1 MRSGFSTAVVL
12 VSLVL
17 VSIVGWAAS
26 RAPAPAVP
34 SIAVAT
40 TKPAPLSPPA
50 CVPDQLSLAYL
61 AGTPAGDS
69 DFGIIAIWDQSAR
82 PCTLTGP
89 IVVSGR
95 DSAWHIMTTALSYQV
110 TVGSALT
117 AYGSQP
123 RAGMR
128 LTGGERAAPLI
139 VSAGY
144 KYDALRRYR
153 TCARRTEPA
162 AWQVKFGSGSALTVA
177 NADPL
182 VPARNGRGLTANH
195 GLLTCHGVLNAP
207 QPVEVV
213 PRQPSPPG

>member
-17 VSIVGWAAS
+17 VSIMGWAAS
-26 RAPAPAVP
+26 RARAPAVP

-50 CVPDQLSLAYL
+50 CVPAQLGLAYL
-61 AGTPAGDS
+61 AGAPAGDTN
-69 DFGIIAIWDQSAR
+69 FGTIAIWDQSAR

-95 DSAWHIMTTALSYQV
+95 DTAWHVMTTVLTYQV
-110 TVGSALT
+110 TVGTTLSAG
-117 AYGSQP
+117 GSQP

-153 TCARRTEPA
+153 TCTRRTEPA
-162 AWQVKFGSGSALTVA
+162 AWQLTFGSSGALTVA
-177 NADPL
+177 NADPAA
-182 VPARNGRGLTANH
+182 PARNGHPLTANH
-195 GLLTCHGVLNAP
+195 GLLTCRGVLNTP

-213 PRQPSPPG
+213 PGRPTPPG